1 MQHEQLYV
9 EDLGVTHEGHRVE
22 SSLHWEVEKATDRD
36 KLGNRVTTVK
46 CRGRIISD
54 TASKLKE
61 TVRALIPLG
70 GRIIVDFCGVSYLD
84 SSGLGVL
91 VSLKVSA
98 INQGFCTLEF
108 SNMTPRVLELLRIT
122 KLTQILLQ
130 TTSIDGAGSSHPKR

>member
-1 MQHEQLYV
+1 MQHELLDI
-9 EDLGVTHEGHRVE
+9 EDLGGAHEGHRVE
-22 SSLHWEVEKATDRD
+22 SSLRCEVEKATERD

-54 TASKLKE
+54 TASQLKE

-70 GRIIVDFCGVSYLD
+70 GRIIVDFADVSYLD

-98 INQGFCTLEF
+98 LNEGFCRLEF

-122 KLTQILLQ
+122 KLMQVLRPCAIRP
-130 TTSIDGAGSSHPKR
+130 GSF

>member
-1 MQHEQLYV
+1 MQHELLQI
-9 EDLGVTHEGHRVE
+9 EDPGGTHEGYRVE
-22 SSLHWEVEKATDRD
+22 SSLHCEVEKATDRD

-54 TASKLKE
+54 TARRLKD

-70 GRIIVDFCGVSYLD
+70 GRIIVDFAGVSYLD
-84 SSGLGVL
+84 SSGLGLL

-122 KLTQILLQ
+122 KLMQMLLP
-130 TTSIDGAGSSHPKR
+130 TTSIDDRQRSA